1 MNEMYLVEAEQEEL
15 REVKHQFLLLNFVLA
30 VLYLG
35 VFQPNQFLIQDIT
48 IGAFLVIVVIGTII
62 DYTNRN

>member
-1 MNEMYLVEAEQEEL
+1 MYLVEAEQEEL

-35 VFQPNQFLIQDIT
+35 VFQPNELLIQDIT

>member
-1 MNEMYLVEAEQEEL
+1 MYLVEAEQEEL